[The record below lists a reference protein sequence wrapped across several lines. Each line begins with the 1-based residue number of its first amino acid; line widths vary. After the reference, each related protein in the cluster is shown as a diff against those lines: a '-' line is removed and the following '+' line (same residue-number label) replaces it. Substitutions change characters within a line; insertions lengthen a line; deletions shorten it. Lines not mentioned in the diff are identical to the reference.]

1 MKKQASSFDKTE
13 LLGGV
18 LFPLFTLFLILRDDP
33 LKTNLSWIGN
43 GLGYRL
49 LILIWAVAGAL
60 VFRAMIRALA
70 EALHVS
76 LKRREDLTF
85 LLMVLSMVVPY
96 LPETFP
102 LLAQLHVLISNL
114 AFIALNLLILRV
126 FYQGQK
132 RRWSLGRR
140 GMEMTRSDSG
150 HLRFDLYALS
160 QRQFPA
166 GNVLYHCNGLAAA
179 QDTPSMRRLASENEQ
194 EAFALIECQSSSV
207 PTPCIRLFLS
217 LFL

>member
-1 MKKQASSFDKTE
+1 MPRAFRYNECMKKQASSFDKTE

-49 LILIWAVAGAL
+49 LLLIWAVAG
-60 VFRAMIRALA
+60 ALA

-76 LKRREDLTF
+76 LKPREDLTF

-102 LLAQLHVLISNL
+102 LLAQLHILISNL

-140 GMEMTRSDSG
+140 GMEMTAVI
-150 HLRFDLYALS
+150 L
-160 QRQFPA
+160 
-166 GNVLYHCNGLAAA
+166 VIC
-179 QDTPSMRRLASENEQ
+179 
-194 EAFALIECQSSSV
+194 ALIYM
-207 PTPCIRLFLS
+207 RFLS
-217 LFL
+217 VNSLLEMFYTTAMAWLLLRTRRQCAA

>member
-18 LFPLFTLFLILRDDP
+18 FFPLFTLFLILRDDP

-60 VFRAMIRALA
+60 IFRAMIRALA
-70 EALHVS
+70 EALRVS

-102 LLAQLHVLISNL
+102 LLAQLHILISNL

-132 RRWSLGRR
+132 RRWSLGRQ
-140 GMEMTRSDSG
+140 GMKMTAVI
-150 HLRFDLYALS
+150 L
-160 QRQFPA
+160 
-166 GNVLYHCNGLAAA
+166 VIC
-179 QDTPSMRRLASENEQ
+179 
-194 EAFALIECQSSSV
+194 ALIYMH
-207 PTPCIRLFLS
+207 FLS
-217 LFL
+217 VNSLLEMFYTTAMAWLLLRTRRQCAA

>member
-102 LLAQLHVLISNL
+102 LLIPFSA
-114 AFIALNLLILRV
+114 
-126 FYQGQK
+126 
-132 RRWSLGRR
+132 
-140 GMEMTRSDSG
+140 
-150 HLRFDLYALS
+150 
-160 QRQFPA
+160 
-166 GNVLYHCNGLAAA
+166 NVLN
-179 QDTPSMRRLASENEQ
+179 
-194 EAFALIECQSSSV
+194 
-207 PTPCIRLFLS
+207 IR
-217 LFL
+217 

>member
-1 MKKQASSFDKTE
+1 MPRAFRYNECMKKQASSFDKTE

-85 LLMVLSMVVPY
+85 LLMVLSMIVPY

-140 GMEMTRSDSG
+140 GMEMTAVI
-150 HLRFDLYALS
+150 L
-160 QRQFPA
+160 
-166 GNVLYHCNGLAAA
+166 VIC
-179 QDTPSMRRLASENEQ
+179 
-194 EAFALIECQSSSV
+194 ALIYM
-207 PTPCIRLFLS
+207 RFLS
-217 LFL
+217 VNSLLEMFYTTAMAWLLLRTRRQCAA

>member
-102 LLAQLHVLISNL
+102 LLAQLHILISNL

-132 RRWSLGRR
+132 RRR
-140 GMEMTRSDSG
+140 GMEMTAVI
-150 HLRFDLYALS
+150 L
-160 QRQFPA
+160 
-166 GNVLYHCNGLAAA
+166 VIC
-179 QDTPSMRRLASENEQ
+179 
-194 EAFALIECQSSSV
+194 ALIYM
-207 PTPCIRLFLS
+207 RFLS
-217 LFL
+217 VNSLLEMFYTTAMAWLLLRTRRQCAA